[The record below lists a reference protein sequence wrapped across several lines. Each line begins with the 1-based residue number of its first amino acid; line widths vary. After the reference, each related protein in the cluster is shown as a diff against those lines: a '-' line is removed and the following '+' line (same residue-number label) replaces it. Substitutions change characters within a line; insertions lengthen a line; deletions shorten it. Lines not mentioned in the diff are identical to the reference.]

1 MSPAVGW
8 RPGRTH
14 FEDRHP
20 LMDLQIAVDARTA
33 SGKATKRLRAA
44 GIVPGVVFG
53 KKAGSVPVQLE
64 AKAFEALYREAGRT
78 SIIKVKVDGGR
89 ETSVVIKSVQ
99 RNPLTGRVLHVDFFA
114 PDLTH
119 EMQADVPIVFG
130 GEAPAVEATGGTLFT
145 SLDHLKVKALPA
157 DMPHEIPVDVSSLVD
172 LDVAIH
178 VRDLAFAENVTILN
192 DPDELIAK
200 VMPPRVEEE
209 PEVVA
214 EELEG
219 EEAEGAEGAEGQPAE
234 GAEAAEGGPSG
245 EGGEAESE

>member
-1 MSPAVGW
+1 
-8 RPGRTH
+8 
-14 FEDRHP
+14 
-20 LMDLQIAVDARTA
+20 MDLQIAVDARTA
-33 SGKATKRLRAA
+33 SGKQTKRLRAE

-53 KKAGSVPVQLE
+53 KKAGSVPVQLD

-78 SIIKVKVDGGR
+78 SVIKVKVDGGR

-119 EMQADVPIVFG
+119 EMQADVPIVFS

-157 DMPHEIPVDVSSLVD
+157 DMPHEVPVDVSSLVD
-172 LDVAIH
+172 LDVAIF
-178 VRDLAFAENVTILN
+178 VRDLSFADNVTVLN
-192 DPDELIAK
+192 DPDELVAK

-209 PEVVA
+209 PEVVV

-219 EEAEGAEGAEGQPAE
+219 EEAEGAEGEGAAAE
-234 GAEAAEGGPSG
+234 GAEGATSGETREQGGEGGP
-245 EGGEAESE
+245 EQE